1 MEASEG
7 GVVDCT
13 GSEFSSVEVS
23 GSAHSSAAPG
33 ADGEA
38 RATGGGVER
47 SEGAAVGEGGSGVVR
62 ICVDRSCFRGDNG
75 GGVRGVCDVV
85 VVERGDRSCGVGEA
99 WRGERRSVFSPSSI
113 LSSSASHRL
122 FTALL
127 VRLAGGGDGVIKLR
141 GVGESSGPEARL
153 ARTRGP
159 EARALRGSSRRP
171 QPCSEGGGAA
181 YSGVGRSE
189 RGCWMVEL
197 GAGRRAKSPGSLRRY
212 ELQRGQ

>member
-1 MEASEG
+1 VEASEG

-23 GSAHSSAAPG
+23 GEAATGSAASGAAASGGGPSAVNVHSTGSAHSSAAPG

-75 GGVRGVCDVV
+75 GGVRGVGDVV

-141 GVGESSGPEARL
+141 GVGESSGPEGSVGEDSG
-153 ARTRGP
+153 TRGACTTWFVASP
-159 EARALRGSSRRP
+159 TAVFR
-171 QPCSEGGGAA
+171 
-181 YSGVGRSE
+181 
-189 RGCWMVEL
+189 
-197 GAGRRAKSPGSLRRY
+197 GRRRRLRR
-212 ELQRGQ
+212 RGAV

>member
-1 MEASEG
+1 
-7 GVVDCT
+7 
-13 GSEFSSVEVS
+13 VEVS
-23 GSAHSSAAPG
+23 GEAATGSAASGAAASGGGPSAVNVHSTGSAHSSAAPG

-75 GGVRGVCDVV
+75 GGVRGVGDVV
-85 VVERGDRSCGVGEA
+85 VVERGDRTCGGGKA

-127 VRLAGGGDGVIKLR
+127 VRLAGGGDGVVKLR
-141 GVGESSGPEARL
+141 GVGESSGPEGL
-153 ARTRGP
+153 VGKDSGTRGACTTWFVASP
-159 EARALRGSSRRP
+159 TAVFR
-171 QPCSEGGGAA
+171 
-181 YSGVGRSE
+181 
-189 RGCWMVEL
+189 
-197 GAGRRAKSPGSLRRY
+197 GRRRR
-212 ELQRGQ
+212 RRRRWAV